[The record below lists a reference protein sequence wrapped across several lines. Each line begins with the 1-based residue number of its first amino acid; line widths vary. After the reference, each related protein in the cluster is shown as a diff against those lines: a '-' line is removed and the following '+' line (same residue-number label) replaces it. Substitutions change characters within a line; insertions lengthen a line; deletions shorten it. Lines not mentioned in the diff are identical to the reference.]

1 MVDMGALPDDP
12 PVWYDPV
19 KFKRGQDFV
28 RKHFAGISLAHFI
41 SLLTLLISPG
51 LLKVDQSII
60 L

>member
-1 MVDMGALPDDP
+1 MVDMGTLPDDP

-28 RKHFAGISLAHFI
+28 RNHFAGISLAHFL

-51 LLKVDQSII
+51 VLKVNHIM